1 MSKPSRGDAIG
12 IESVA
17 DQVSPGRAGHINRGT
32 SQGFETVPFGTTIA
46 GSGNYESA
54 PDTSSG
60 ASGGFEQAADPLV
73 FQGYMQIGRPDADV
87 GVAGRVPHIAR
98 LMALAIKFQG
108 ILDTGVVKNQTEL
121 ARLAC
126 VTQPRMTQIMNLN
139 FLAPDIQEAILFL
152 DGGAAVSEKALRP
165 ISVEESWGF
174 QRSMWK
180 ELNDAA

>member
-32 SQGFETVPFGTTIA
+32 SQGFEIIPFGTTIA
-46 GSGNYESA
+46 GSRNYESA

-87 GVAGRVPHIAR
+87 GVAGRVPHLRQCPAAGQCRAWWIAARASVSGRRGADPGHIPVSVQQR
-98 LMALAIKFQG
+98 LVPVP
-108 ILDTGVVKNQTEL
+108 ILG
-121 ARLAC
+121 RL
-126 VTQPRMTQIMNLN
+126 VLPVFR
-139 FLAPDIQEAILFL
+139 PDE
-152 DGGAAVSEKALRP
+152 GRP
-165 ISVEESWGF
+165 H
-174 QRSMWK
+174 
-180 ELNDAA
+180 